1 MRTVVITGA
10 TSGIGFSIAQQFA
23 EQFYCVIGVG
33 RSREK
38 CAAAVDKIKALVP
51 GGKVIYFCG
60 DLMHQRKCMQ
70 LQTKSPLIW
79 SGNARVSS
87 RF

>member
-51 GGKVIYFCG
+51 GEK
-60 DLMHQRKCMQ
+60 
-70 LQTKSPLIW
+70 
-79 SGNARVSS
+79 
-87 RF
+87 